1 MINPRIHVTVTELYR
16 IYYIRPADCMKA
28 AININSTWQNQVIIS
43 GVPRGSGFGKGR
55 WWRSLSRISEHK
67 VQEAQL
73 PVNSTAVV
81 FHVFSFGLRGQT
93 AGQARTLC
101 T

>member
-1 MINPRIHVTVTELYR
+1 MINPRMHVTVTGLYR

-55 WWRSLSRISEHK
+55 W
-67 VQEAQL
+67 
-73 PVNSTAVV
+73 
-81 FHVFSFGLRGQT
+81 
-93 AGQARTLC
+93 
-101 T
+101 